1 MRAKRLLLLLL
12 VMMCTGCA
20 IHRAQLTVACAS
32 TPTSVFPGEPVT
44 ATATVG
50 SQNSKENVIVN
61 ITGDGVSSSG
71 ATATVNTAF
80 LTPGEHTI
88 TCNAKEGT
96 TGREGEKPWQV
107 AVPST
112 ASFTVKEFEPP
123 SIGCSVNPA
132 SVEPGG
138 TATITTAATSPQN
151 LRLTYTYSAS
161 AGSISGSGPS
171 ATFSSI
177 GAPPGPVEIACDVS
191 DDAGHHATSYRTV
204 IVAALPPP
212 AAPPQLELPPFPW
225 PPPQASARVT
235 VPLIPGRGEHVVGDI
250 DRRILSALD
259 AMGYVERA
267 HYWVP
272 DGYALITRVEQIERN
287 GRPRAMPYRFS
298 AQLPPPDSL
307 KDYFAG
313 LFTSPPGYFRIIVF
327 VVTDLSFN
335 DTAAPLGEAEATGLL
350 QRGPAALPPV
360 IADQPLPLKTK
371 CTALIYEYQKSSVDT
386 GSAAVPIQSTV
397 DAVTH
402 LRQAGLWQLLSA
414 H

>member
-1 MRAKRLLLLLL
+1 MICA
-12 VMMCTGCA
+12 GCA
-20 IHRAQLTVACAS
+20 IHRAPLTVACANA
-32 TPTSVFPGEPVT
+32 PTLVFPGEPVT

-50 SQNSKENVIVN
+50 SRNSKENVVVN
-61 ITGDGVSSSG
+61 ITGDGVSGSG
-71 ATATVNTAF
+71 ATATVNTAS
-80 LTPGEHTI
+80 LRPGQHTV
-88 TCNAKEGT
+88 TCNAKEGKP
-96 TGREGEKPWQV
+96 GREGRKPWQV
-107 AVPST
+107 AEPST
-112 ASFTVKEFEPP
+112 ATFTVREFEPP
-123 SIGCSVNPA
+123 TIGCSVNPT
-132 SVEPGG
+132 SIGPGG
-138 TATITTAATSPQN
+138 TATITAAATSHQDRP
-151 LRLTYTYSAS
+151 LTYTYSAS
-161 AGSISGSGPS
+161 AGSISGSGSS

-177 GAPPGPVEIACDVS
+177 GVPPGPVEIACDVS
-191 DDAGHHATSYRTV
+191 DDAGHHATSNETV
-204 IVAALPPP
+204 MVEAPLPPP
-212 AAPPQLELPPFPW
+212 PPPPQSELPPFPW

-235 VPLIPGRGEHVVGDI
+235 VPLIPSLREHVVGDM

-259 AMGYVERA
+259 AMGYVQRA

-272 DGYALITRVEQIERN
+272 DGYALVTRVEQIERN
-287 GRPRAMPYRFS
+287 GRPRPMPYRFS

-327 VVTDLSFN
+327 VVTDIEFN
-335 DTAAPLGEAEATGLL
+335 DTAAPLGEPEATGLL
-350 QRGPAALPPV
+350 ERGPAVLPPA
-360 IADQPLPLKTK
+360 IADRPLPLKTK